1 VFTSLGSS
9 NAQSVSVTE
18 SGYSG
23 TFSEVDTCAGIAT
36 IATASPKFTVTP
48 VAVGTCS
55 ITISDI
61 PQRFVAVGV
70 TVTTSGLVVQKES
83 VHR

>member
-1 VFTSLGSS
+1 
-9 NAQSVSVTE
+9 VSE

-23 TFSEVDTCAGIAT
+23 TFSEGDTCAGIAT

-55 ITISDI
+55 ITVLDIS
-61 PQRFVAVGV
+61 QRIVAVPV
-70 TVTTSGLVVQKES
+70 TVTTSGLVVQKKG
-83 VHR
+83 VRP